1 MTKFEQIIIAMLIIF
16 LFIINPF
23 SWIVYFDQDGYL
35 GPANFV
41 IILLFDFLFILLI
54 VLSFY
59 YKDMKFVLKL
69 LSFNLFGVLVC
80 CLIIDAIFGSWFSRE
95 SIRELWIPSNQV
107 YKIDLKN
114 IYPYEKDYIINKRDK
129 YGFRGNYRSPNTIN
143 ILTIG
148 GSTTAQLYINE
159 GETWQDIL
167 ADQFRQ
173 NGQNVQVVNAGVDGQ
188 STFGHINNFYE
199 WFPLIPNLK
208 PQYILYYIGINDY
221 FRDDGNSYDDLSIN
235 RRLGKN
241 IIHDI
246 KQKIKRKSI
255 IYNLFRTFRG
265 LYLASAYGL
274 THDLDYKF
282 TMNDWTDEPL
292 ITNYDTLLGNKL
304 NTYKIRVLKLC
315 EQAREYG
322 SQPIFMTQTTRRY
335 YKQGTYITGETQ
347 SVGIHTS
354 IDRGIKYMYN
364 GVQYNGVDFYYMLK
378 LINEK
383 TIEAAKECGAL
394 AIDLSTDLQEEFNIW
409 DDYYDAVH
417 NTPKGTKRIGV
428 YLFNKLNGLIKQL

>member
-148 GSTTAQLYINE
+148 GSTTR
-159 GETWQDIL
+159 GRT
-167 ADQFRQ
+167 
-173 NGQNVQVVNAGVDGQ
+173 
-188 STFGHINNFYE
+188 
-199 WFPLIPNLK
+199 PLTPIRP
-208 PQYILYYIGINDY
+208 
-221 FRDDGNSYDDLSIN
+221 
-235 RRLGKN
+235 
-241 IIHDI
+241 
-246 KQKIKRKSI
+246 
-255 IYNLFRTFRG
+255 RG
-265 LYLASAYGL
+265 L
-274 THDLDYKF
+274 
-282 TMNDWTDEPL
+282 
-292 ITNYDTLLGNKL
+292 
-304 NTYKIRVLKLC
+304 
-315 EQAREYG
+315 
-322 SQPIFMTQTTRRY
+322 
-335 YKQGTYITGETQ
+335 
-347 SVGIHTS
+347 
-354 IDRGIKYMYN
+354 
-364 GVQYNGVDFYYMLK
+364 
-378 LINEK
+378 
-383 TIEAAKECGAL
+383 
-394 AIDLSTDLQEEFNIW
+394 
-409 DDYYDAVH
+409 
-417 NTPKGTKRIGV
+417 
-428 YLFNKLNGLIKQL
+428 